1 MVKKFDVR
9 EALMGNYDDAPADVG
24 KWLEKNFGPGALT
37 QAKRAYEAS
46 PNIEEITFYSM
57 LGEAIV
63 TGLSTP
69 LEKIIDLDAEVEE
82 EELEIEDIIETHGG
96 KVGAPKDAELS
107 SVVQEAANTLINSD
121 KFLESFA
128 KTIGK
133 DPSNMTPSEKRE
145 LKRMVAQSI
154 TGAVLGFMKTMVIA
168 ASYYSAKETR
178 DLAET
183 TGDISDVD
191 ITGEGF
197 SPEFQD
203 KYNQDEF
210 KMLKWWSILKRD

>member
-1 MVKKFDVR
+1 
-9 EALMGNYDDAPADVG
+9 MGRYDDAPADVG
-24 KWLEKNFGPGALT
+24 KWLEKNFGPGALS
-37 QAKRAYEAS
+37 QAQRAYEAS

-57 LGEAIV
+57 LGEAIA

-69 LEKIIDLDAEVEE
+69 IEKIMDLDAEVEQE
-82 EELEIEDIIETHGG
+82 DVEIEDIIETHGG
-96 KVGAPKDAELS
+96 KVGAPRDDELS
-107 SVVQEAANTLINSD
+107 KAVQKATNKLLKSD
-121 KFLESFA
+121 NFIESFA
-128 KTIGK
+128 KAIGK
-133 DPSNMTPSEKRE
+133 DFSNMTYSEKRE
-145 LKRMVAQSI
+145 LKRMAAQSI
-154 TGAVLGFMKTMVIA
+154 TRSVLAFMKTMIIA

>member
-9 EALMGNYDDAPADVG
+9 EALLSGYDDAPADVG
-24 KWLEKNFGPGALT
+24 KWLERNFGPGALT
-37 QAKRAYEAS
+37 QAQRAYEAS

-57 LGEAIV
+57 LGEAIA

-69 LEKIIDLDAEVEE
+69 LEEIMDLDAEIEQEE
-82 EELEIEDIIETHGG
+82 VEIEDIIETHGE
-96 KVGAPKDAELS
+96 KIGAPKDTELS
-107 SVVQEAANTLINSD
+107 KAVQEAANKLINSD
-121 KFLESFA
+121 RFLESFA
-128 KTIGK
+128 KGIGK
-133 DPSNMTPSEKRE
+133 DPSNMTSSEMKE
-145 LKRMVAQSI
+145 LKRMAAQSI
-154 TGAVLGFMKTMVIA
+154 TGAVLSFMKTMIIA

-178 DLAET
+178 ELAET

-197 SPEFQD
+197 SREFQD
-203 KYNQDEF
+203 KYNEDEF